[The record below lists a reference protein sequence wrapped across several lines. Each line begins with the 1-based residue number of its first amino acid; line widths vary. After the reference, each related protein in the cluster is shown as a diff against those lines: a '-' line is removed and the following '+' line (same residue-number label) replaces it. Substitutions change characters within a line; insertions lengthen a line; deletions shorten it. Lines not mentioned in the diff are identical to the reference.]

1 MKNYI
6 KFLDKYKLYIIIFT
20 TLLVVGL
27 GINLKNLAFEGSYR
41 IWFAQDSKILK
52 DYDHFR
58 AVFGND
64 DALTIFIENKNGIFN
79 KKTLNIIQ
87 NISDDLWETK
97 FISRVDSIINYQ
109 DISSIDDDIII
120 ENFIPNIDYLEKD
133 DLKKLKNKATTNE
146 DLLNAFINKNG
157 TITMISARIG
167 AKVGQDE
174 DYSFELMDY
183 VEKILAKYKD
193 EDLSFRVNGGAAMT
207 KAFVLIA
214 MKDAATFTPL
224 VFLSIALLLYIL
236 FRNIWAS
243 FLPMIVILYSI
254 IIVVSVQLLLGF
266 KLNNFTAN
274 IAVFIAAI
282 AIADS
287 VHILSIYQRYK
298 KTHTNYE
305 AISLTLQKNIL
316 AIFLTSL
323 TTAVGFFSLA
333 ISHIIPVKTL
343 GIATA
348 SGAVIAFIL
357 SVSLLP
363 AMLLYLDKLKIKD
376 AKRVDLDKFY
386 EWYSF
391 FIVKNSKKIIL
402 IFSLFFLLLGAGLI
416 NTKFDSNIIKYFKE
430 DVPLRQNTQW
440 IMDNLTGPMSYE
452 IVVDSK
458 INDGI
463 KKTKFLQTV
472 QKFYNEFQN
481 EFKDVRHIYSLLD
494 IIKKFNKT
502 INGKNSV
509 PASDELI
516 AQYLLLYSMSLPQGL
531 EINDKMDI
539 KQRYLRVT
547 VQTNLVNSTQDLA
560 MIDWI
565 ESWWKNTPYS
575 AKVNGQTAMFA
586 YMQMDVTKTLIYSLT
601 IALILVS
608 VMMLIIFRNL
618 KMLFIFIL
626 PNVLPVVLVF
636 GIMGWLGI
644 YIDLGVAVSAAI
656 VLGIAVDDT
665 IHFFVKYFDAQ
676 NKGLKGRE
684 LLLDVFKHSGNA
696 IIFTTI
702 ILVLSFSIFMISD
715 FAPNFNFGLLTASAL
730 SIALLADLVL
740 LPAVLLNS
748 KQ

>member
-1 MKNYI
+1 
-6 KFLDKYKLYIIIFT
+6 
-20 TLLVVGL
+20 
-27 GINLKNLAFEGSYR
+27 
-41 IWFAQDSKILK
+41 
-52 DYDHFR
+52 
-58 AVFGND
+58 
-64 DALTIFIENKNGIFN
+64 
-79 KKTLNIIQ
+79 
-87 NISDDLWETK
+87 
-97 FISRVDSIINYQ
+97 
-109 DISSIDDDIII
+109 
-120 ENFIPNIDYLEKD
+120 
-133 DLKKLKNKATTNE
+133 
-146 DLLNAFINKNG
+146 
-157 TITMISARIG
+157 MISAKLG
-167 AKVGQDE
+167 AKVGQNE

-183 VEKILAKYKD
+183 VDKILKKYKTNN
-193 EDLSFRVNGGAAMT
+193 LTFRVNGGAAMT
-207 KAFVLIA
+207 KAFVTIA
-214 MKDAATFTPL
+214 MKDAAIFTPL
-224 VFLSIALLLYIL
+224 VFISIALLLYIL

-243 FLPMIVILYSI
+243 IMPMIVILYSI
-254 IIVVSVQLLLGF
+254 IIVVSAQLLLGF

-287 VHILSIYQRYK
+287 VHIISIYQRYK
-298 KTHTNYE
+298 KTHSNYE
-305 AISLTLQKNIL
+305 AIYLTLQKNIL

-333 ISHIIPVKTL
+333 ISDIIPVKTL

-357 SVSLLP
+357 SISLLP
-363 AMLLYLDKLKIKD
+363 AMLLYLEKLHIKET
-376 AKRVDLDKFY
+376 KRLNLDSFY
-386 EWYSF
+386 IWYSD
-391 FIVKNSKKIIL
+391 FIVKNAKNIII
-402 IFSLFFLLLGAGLI
+402 IFTIFFLLLGAGLL

-458 INDGI
+458 IDDGI
-463 KKTKFLQTV
+463 KKAKFLQTV
-472 QKFYNEFQN
+472 EKFYQEFQTK
-481 EFKDVRHIYSLLD
+481 FSDVRHIYSLLD

-502 INGKNSV
+502 LNHKNNV
-509 PASDELI
+509 PSSNNLI

-560 MIDWI
+560 MISWI

-608 VMMLIIFRNL
+608 VMMLVIFRNI

-626 PNVLPVVLVF
+626 PNILPVVLVF

-644 YIDLGVAVSAAI
+644 FIDLGVAVSAAI

-676 NKGLKGRE
+676 QKGLKGKA
-684 LLLDVFKHSGNA
+684 LLIDVFKHSGNA

-702 ILVLSFSIFMISD
+702 ILVVSFAIFMISD
-715 FAPNFNFGLLTASAL
+715 FAPNFNFGLLTASSL
-730 SIALLADLVL
+730 SIALIADLVL
-740 LPAVLLNS
+740 LPAVLSKLNNN
-748 KQ
+748 